1 MTEALRLPIEV
12 QTKEKEA
19 EDEEKTASLLDRVGI
34 PRPLFWGFVGC
45 LLFMIGD
52 GVESGFL
59 SPYMQSQGISAQQVA
74 LMFSVYGFVIAVA
87 SWLSGALS
95 DLWGPRQVMWI
106 GLITWVGFEVIFLTL
121 GLKAF
126 NWPVMLVSYGLRGL
140 GYPLFAFGFLVW
152 IAAATPPQRLSSAA
166 GWFWFAFTG
175 GFPTLGS
182 LFASFLIPD
191 LGQYN
196 TFWASVVLVAVGGLI
211 ALLLV
216 RERTGM
222 KPLAAAG
229 ESPVTTLGR
238 AITILWKQPRI
249 GAGAAV
255 RTINTAA
262 ELGFLVFMP
271 TFFVKTIGL
280 PLTQWLQLLS
290 LIFFSNIIWNLLWGV
305 LGDRIG
311 WQRTVAWFGGVGSA
325 ITTLLLY
332 YVPLAVGPRFSL
344 IVLVGMLYGATLAAY
359 VPLSALMPS
368 MAPEHKGA
376 AMSAL
381 NLGAGA
387 STFVGPAIVG
397 IFLGSL
403 GVVGVMYIFAG
414 LYLLSAI
421 LTLAFVRAP
430 EGVIPRKRTWGE
442 LGFEAASTLLGHPP
456 AVPNLDKADDIDMVM
471 VDVGGGVYD
480 DDAFAQALLRAARE
494 LGGGDLDEREFWKIY
509 DAQRGSGRLRRGIAE
524 RFVPSADVNRLT
536 ELTRKYWEYPA
547 SALYPDARPTLAVLS
562 SKYKLCLICDTQ
574 KDPVGALT
582 RDGIAEF
589 FTVIARPD
597 EVGAEKPD
605 PKMFRWA
612 MAKAGVTAANTVLV
626 ANRLDTDIR
635 PAQQIGIRTVWLL
648 RGEAPP
654 APTIEQLGEPDAVIT
669 SMTGLP
675 IALVRV
681 ARTREAASAVSPD
694 RVPAP
699 AY

>member
-1 MTEALRLPIEV
+1 MTEALRMPLEL
-12 QTKEKEA
+12 QA
-19 EDEEKTASLLDRVGI
+19 DEEEKPASLLDRIGI

-59 SPYMQSQGISAQQVA
+59 SPYMQSQGISQQQVA

-87 SWLSGALS
+87 SWLSGSLS
-95 DLWGPRQVMWI
+95 DLWGPRQVMLI
-106 GLITWVGFEVIFLTL
+106 GLVAWVGFEAIFLTL

-126 NWPVMLVSYGLRGL
+126 NFPVMLVSYGLRGL

-152 IAAATPPQRLSSAA
+152 IAAATPPKRLSSAA

-182 LFASFLIPD
+182 LFASFLIPE

-196 TFWASVVLVAVGGLI
+196 TFWASVALVGLGGAI

-229 ESPVTTLGR
+229 ESPMTTLGR

-249 GAGAAV
+249 GAGAVV

-280 PLTQWLQLLS
+280 SLTQWLQVLS
-290 LIFFSNIIWNLLWGV
+290 LMFFSNIIWNLLWGV
-305 LGDRIG
+305 LGDSIG
-311 WQRTVAWFGGVGSA
+311 WQRTVAWFGGVGCA

-332 YVPLAVGPRFSL
+332 YVPLAVGPRYPI
-344 IVLVGMLYGATLAAY
+344 IVLVAMLYGATLAGY

-387 STFVGPAIVG
+387 STFVGPVIVG
-397 IFLGSL
+397 VFIGAL
-403 GVVGVMYIFAG
+403 GVVGVMYIYSG
-414 LYLLSAI
+414 LYLFSAV

-430 EGVIPRKRTWGE
+430 RGFVQEKRSWGE
-442 LGFEAASTLLGHPP
+442 LGFGAASSLLGHPP
-456 AVPNLDKADDIDMVM
+456 AVPNLEQDDDIEFVL
-471 VDVGGGVYD
+471 VDIGGPIYD
-480 DDAFAQALLRAARE
+480 DDAFAQALLKATTE
-494 LGGGDLDEREFWKIY
+494 LAGGPIDERQFWEVYDTQRSGGG
-509 DAQRGSGRLRRGIAE
+509 GRLRRSIVD
-524 RFVPSADVNRLT
+524 RFAPGSDVGTLT
-536 ELTRKYWEYPA
+536 QLIQKNWEYPA
-547 SALYPDARPTLAVLS
+547 SALFPDVRPVLATLA
-562 SKYKLCLICDTQ
+562 SKYKLGLICDQ
-574 KDPVGALT
+574 QRDPQAALQ
-582 RDGIAEF
+582 RDGIAQF
-589 FTVIARPD
+589 FTTVATPQT
-597 EVGAEKPD
+597 VGVEKPD
-605 PKMFRWA
+605 PKLFRWGLD
-612 MAKAGVTAANTVLV
+612 KAGVRAANAVLV
-626 ANRLDTDIR
+626 GNRLDLDIR
-635 PAQQIGIRTVWLL
+635 PAQQLGMRTIWLL

-654 APTIEQLGEPDAVIT
+654 APTLQQLSEPDAVIT
-669 SMTGLP
+669 SLTGLP
-675 IALVRV
+675 TALARV
-681 ARTREAASAVSPD
+681 ARTKESAPAVSPE

>member
-1 MTEALRLPIEV
+1 
-12 QTKEKEA
+12 
-19 EDEEKTASLLDRVGI
+19 
-34 PRPLFWGFVGC
+34 
-45 LLFMIGD
+45 
-52 GVESGFL
+52 
-59 SPYMQSQGISAQQVA
+59 
-74 LMFSVYGFVIAVA
+74 
-87 SWLSGALS
+87 
-95 DLWGPRQVMWI
+95 
-106 GLITWVGFEVIFLTL
+106 
-121 GLKAF
+121 
-126 NWPVMLVSYGLRGL
+126 
-140 GYPLFAFGFLVW
+140 
-152 IAAATPPQRLSSAA
+152 
-166 GWFWFAFTG
+166 
-175 GFPTLGS
+175 
-182 LFASFLIPD
+182 
-191 LGQYN
+191 
-196 TFWASVVLVAVGGLI
+196 
-211 ALLLV
+211 
-216 RERTGM
+216 
-222 KPLAAAG
+222 
-229 ESPVTTLGR
+229 
-238 AITILWKQPRI
+238 
-249 GAGAAV
+249 
-255 RTINTAA
+255 
-262 ELGFLVFMP
+262 MP

-311 WQRTVAWFGGVGSA
+311 WQRTVAWFGGIGST

-332 YVPLAVGPRFSL
+332 YVPLAVGPRFSI

-403 GVVGVMYIFAG
+403 GVVGVMWIYAA
-414 LYLLSAI
+414 LYLFSAI

-430 EGVIPRKRTWGE
+430 QGVVPQKRSWGE
-442 LGFEAASTLLGHPP
+442 LGFGAASTLLGHPP
-456 AVPNLDKADDIDMVM
+456 AVPNLDKDDDIDMVM

-494 LGGGDLDEREFWKIY
+494 LAGGELDEREFWKIY

-524 RFVPSADVNRLT
+524 RFVPGADVNRLT

-547 SALYPDARPTLAVLS
+547 SALYPDARPTLAVLA

-574 KDPVGALT
+574 KDPVEALT

-612 MAKAGVTAANTVLV
+612 MAKAGVRAANTVLV

-635 PAQQIGIRTVWLL
+635 PAQRIGIRTIWLL